1 MNVLIVEDNPISA
14 RVLEHTL
21 DKHGYETYTA
31 SDGSI
36 AMEYLEAHPEVDL
49 VITDLVMPNID
60 GAELVRNIKARPE
73 WCELPVVVCTSVKS
87 VNVSQ
92 ALSSAQ
98 GCKYVFKP
106 IRADSLMQK
115 IKEVVAQRRPIL
127 QTPEQTMSE
136 IGMDFQGFLEVLD
149 AFVKQVDNTIQK
161 LEQQMQEDPLGVV
174 DLRDLMESVKLVQA
188 DRLTDIL
195 TRVNQTPVGGE
206 RSDRY
211 LALHPSLLREL
222 KALQHYLTLYSS

>member
-31 SDGSI
+31 SDGSL
-36 AMEYLEAHPEVDL
+36 AMEYLETHPEVDL

-73 WCELPVVVCTSVKS
+73 WCDLPVVVCTSVKS

-92 ALSSAQ
+92 ALSAQ

-115 IKEVVAQRRPIL
+115 VKEVVAQRRPIL
-127 QTPEQTMSE
+127 QTPEQTMVE

-149 AFVKQVDNTIQK
+149 AFVKEVDDTIRK

-174 DLRDLMESVKLVQA
+174 NLRDLMESAKLVRA

-195 TRVNQTPVGGE
+195 SRVNQTPVGGE

-211 LALHPSLLREL
+211 RALYPSLLREL